1 MAVKKLSLSQKRNI
15 RQQEQA
21 DRKVTVQGKG
31 DRIDLLIAD
40 LAKQMGGNALIQR
53 GSAVGKQQWARRST
67 GIPSLDIVLNG
78 GLPKGGLVEL
88 GGPFSS
94 GKTSVAI
101 EACATEQR
109 TNKGAVAWV
118 ALEPFSK
125 RWARERGFFIPFSEE
140 LVLDPDGNE
149 VPLDSF
155 EDASDL
161 ERLRMEQAGITDP
174 YEEVSPFVLIQEE
187 RGDVALDAAAKLLR
201 SNEFAIL
208 VVDSLGVAK
217 CLGLG
222 TGVLMYD
229 GSVRKVEDVQ
239 EGDLLMGPDSTP
251 RTVLSTT
258 RGRGQLYRVDP
269 KKGDSWVCNEN
280 HVLTL
285 THSRTGEVRDIP
297 LPEYLALP
305 YHARDYWKQT
315 FHAVKFPKQPRLPVE
330 PYFVGLWFGDGTKD
344 LASVSITNMDPEVEE
359 YLVGFASRWGLQV
372 VASSKQGTRAKTYRL
387 TTIGH
392 AVRWTKDG
400 PVGQNLL
407 LHTLRQVVGD
417 QERIPAAYLRS
428 SRKERLE
435 LLAGL
440 VDTDGTYGN
449 GCFSITQ
456 KRRLWAEDIAFLGRS
471 LGFRATINANPVN
484 GSEYWRVCISGDLR
498 EVPTRITRKQ
508 AKPRKQAKRVNRT
521 GIEVTPLGEGEYAG
535 FTIDGDHRFL
545 LADFS
550 VTHNSTQWVDERDV
564 QDFADYPREPKMI
577 GDYTARCL
585 LALNTRYDENNKPS
599 THGKYPN
606 QTSVIHTNQIVTN
619 VGTQARSPWKV
630 YGIKGGEGN
639 KHNHH
644 AIVFMWRTSRDD
656 QKVEWNGSKEKDYH
670 FAQQVNFYGLK
681 SKLGPPYVEGETD
694 LYIRPYGSFQMGDF
708 DVIRDLTT
716 WAIHARVI
724 LRSGAWYEIGE
735 GGERFQGKDQLIAY
749 LRENPEMYQWVYDT
763 TIRALRT

>member
-1 MAVKKLSLSQKRNI
+1 MAAARKTLGQKR
-15 RQQEQA
+15 A
-21 DRKVTVQGKG
+21 DRRSDEADREVDLGSG
-31 DRIDLLIAD
+31 DRIDTLIAE
-40 LAKQMGGNALIQR
+40 LNKKMGGRGLIQR
-53 GSAVGKQQWARRST
+53 SSNIVKQQWARRST
-67 GIPSLDIVLNG
+67 GVMSLDVVLNG
-78 GLPKGGLVEL
+78 GLPCGGLVEL

-94 GKTSVAI
+94 GKTTIALKC
-101 EACATEQR
+101 CAQEQR
-109 TNKGAVAWV
+109 VNGGAVAWV

-125 RWARERGFFIPFSEE
+125 RWARENGYFIPFNEE
-140 LVLDPDGNE
+140 LAPDPEGNM
-149 VPLDSF
+149 VPIDSF
-155 EDASDL
+155 EAASSL
-161 ERLRMEQAGITDP
+161 EKLRMEQAGITDP
-174 YEEVSPFVLIQEE
+174 YAEVSPFVLIQEE
-187 RGDVALDAAAKLLR
+187 RGDVALDVAVKLLK
-201 SNEFAIL
+201 SNEFAII

-285 THSRTGEVRDIP
+285 THSLTGEVRDIP

-359 YLVGFASRWGLQV
+359 YLEGFASRWGLQV

-400 PVGQNLL
+400 PVGQNPL
-407 LHTLRQVVGD
+407 LHTLREVVGD

-521 GIEVTPLGEGEYAG
+521 GIEVTPIGEGEYAG

-550 VTHNSTQWVDERDV
+550 VTHNSSKWIEEQDV
-564 QDFADYPREPKMI
+564 QDFSDYPREPKMLS
-577 GDYTARCL
+577 DYTARCL
-585 LALNTRYDENNKPS
+585 LALNTRYDRNNRPS
-599 THGKYPN
+599 PVGDRMN
-606 QTSVIHTNQIVTN
+606 QTSVLHINQIVTK
-619 VGTQARSPWKV
+619 VGTMARSPWKLFE
-630 YGIKGGEGN
+630 IKGGEGN

-644 AIVFMWRTSRDD
+644 AIVFVWRTMREDLKTAWSSD
-656 QKVEWNGSKEKDYH
+656 KDYVY
-670 FAQQVNFYGLK
+670 AQQVNFYGLK
-681 SKLGPPYVEGETD
+681 SKLGPPMLEGCADFYVQ
-694 LYIRPYGSFQMGDF
+694 PYGHFQPGDF
-708 DVIRDLTT
+708 NVARDVVT
-716 WAIHARVI
+716 WALISKVGVERN
-724 LRSGAWYEIGE
+724 GAWFTIGE
-735 GGERFQGKDQLIAY
+735 NRFQGKEAVEAY
-749 LRENPEMYQWVYDT
+749 LTENPDELARLYHEVLS
-763 TIRALRT
+763 ALRS